1 MCVSGDKSKLLIM
14 GTKALKA
21 SRKAEQILVKVDGK
35 TVYETHSEKLL
46 GILVNGDMT
55 WKEHLYGEDWRIE
68 KNEPGLLSQLSK
80 RVGLLK
86 KLSRLVSKAK
96 LRVLIDGLFYSKLNY
111 CLPVFG
117 SVFGLDE
124 YNDSERRYVS
134 FTKEDNRKL
143 QVLQNTVMRLQ
154 TGLPMLTPTATLLD
168 KANSLSIQQLIAKNT
183 LFMVY
188 KIVQTPKPKYLADR
202 LKLAD
207 RGANQRNLGK
217 LIIPKYNLSLSRE
230 GFLSQGSL
238 LFNKLPVS
246 LRQEVNFHRFKSG
259 VKKWVSEN
267 ICVKPP

>member
-1 MCVSGDKSKLLIM
+1 
-14 GTKALKA
+14 
-21 SRKAEQILVKVDGK
+21 
-35 TVYETHSEKLL
+35 
-46 GILVNGDMT
+46 MT

-96 LRVLIDGLFYSKLNY
+96 LRVFIDGLFYSKLNY

-168 KANSLSIQQLIAKNT
+168 KANSLSIQQLIAKKY
-183 LFMVY
+183 FVY
-188 KIVQTPKPKYLADR
+188 GLQDSTNSKAKI
-202 LKLAD
+202 
-207 RGANQRNLGK
+207 
-217 LIIPKYNLSLSRE
+217 LSRQTQT
-230 GFLSQGSL
+230 G
-238 LFNKLPVS
+238 
-246 LRQEVNFHRFKSG
+246 
-259 VKKWVSEN
+259 
-267 ICVKPP
+267 